1 VKGINHFIAHG
12 ELKRIFGNKK
22 FPDKNYFTSTK
33 KQVMVPSRKA
43 SAVFDS
49 KEFIYFFKKNNGHG
63 HD

>member
-22 FPDKNYFTSTK
+22 FSYKNYFTSTK
-33 KQVMVPSRKA
+33 KQEMIRSRNA
-43 SAVFDS
+43 AESFDS
-49 KEFIYFFKKNNGHG
+49 KEFIYFFIENYSHG